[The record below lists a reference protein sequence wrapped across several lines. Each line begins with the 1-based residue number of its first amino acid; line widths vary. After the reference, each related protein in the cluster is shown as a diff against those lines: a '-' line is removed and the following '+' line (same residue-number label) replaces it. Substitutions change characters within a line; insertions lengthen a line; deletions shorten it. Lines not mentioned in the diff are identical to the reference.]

1 MVGWRKFSLRSLSF
15 VRLLAKEFR
24 ELTASRAFWLLLVFV
39 GLLVGHGFITAV
51 GLYAEMS
58 GSGGPAALPQGLTS
72 LDGVLVPT
80 WGAYDL
86 AATLLFPFVAIRM
99 VSSEKES
106 GALKLLLQLPGTLA
120 AKLTAKALVLLFAWL
135 IAWVPGIVAI
145 LLWRS
150 YGGHVYAPETLNL
163 LLGHLLRG
171 LLSGAL
177 GVAAAALAESAAS
190 AAIITLAFT
199 VGTWALDFV
208 AAGRGG
214 FVQQLASYTPT
225 AALRSFEQGLL
236 RLNAVVVIVLVS
248 CAAFAF
254 AAIWLNSG
262 RAIVERLLRVLLVV
276 VIAAG
281 AVWAGANL
289 RATRDVSENRRNSF
303 SVVDEAALRRID
315 RPLKITVFLSPEDP
329 RLTDFEQNVL
339 RKLRR
344 ALDRVT
350 VEYAAGSRTGLFE
363 GADEHYGEIWYELG
377 GQKIVERSTIEEVV
391 LEQIYKL
398 ANINAPER
406 SDDDGFPGY
415 PLAAQPKYAAVIFYL
430 FWPVLVIVTW
440 WFSRR

>member
-1 MVGWRKFSLRSLSF
+1 MVGWRRSSLRSHSF
-15 VRLLAKEFR
+15 LRLLAKEFR
-24 ELTASRAFWLLLVFV
+24 ELLASRAFWLLLLFV
-39 GLLVGHGFITAV
+39 GFLVGHSFITAV
-51 GLYAEMS
+51 SLYAEMS
-58 GSGGPAALPQGLTS
+58 GNANGGGPAALPQGLTP
-72 LDGVLVPT
+72 LDGILVPT

-106 GALKLLLQLPGTLA
+106 GALKLLLQLPGTLGS
-120 AKLTAKALVLLFAWL
+120 KLTAKGLVLLFAWL
-135 IAWVPGIVAI
+135 AAWLPGIVAI
-145 LLWRS
+145 VLWRS
-150 YGGHVYAPETLNL
+150 YGGHTYAPETWNL

-171 LLSGAL
+171 LLSGGL
-177 GVAAAALAESAAS
+177 GVAAAALADGAAS

-236 RLNAVVVIVLVS
+236 RLNAVVVIGLVS

-262 RAIVERLLRVLLVV
+262 RAIVERLWRVLLVV
-276 VIAAG
+276 VIAAS

-315 RPLKITVFLSPEDP
+315 QPLKITVLLSPE
-329 RLTDFEQNVL
+329 
-339 RKLRR
+339 
-344 ALDRVT
+344 
-350 VEYAAGSRTGLFE
+350 
-363 GADEHYGEIWYELG
+363 
-377 GQKIVERSTIEEVV
+377 
-391 LEQIYKL
+391 
-398 ANINAPER
+398 
-406 SDDDGFPGY
+406 
-415 PLAAQPKYAAVIFYL
+415 
-430 FWPVLVIVTW
+430 
-440 WFSRR
+440 

>member
-24 ELTASRAFWLLLVFV
+24 ELLASRAFWLLLVFV
-39 GLLVGHGFITAV
+39 GFLVGHGFITAV
-51 GLYAEMS
+51 TLYAEMS
-58 GSGGPAALPQGLTS
+58 GSGGPAALPQGLTP

-135 IAWVPGIVAI
+135 VAWIPGIAAI

-236 RLNAVVVIVLVS
+236 RLNAVVVIVVVS

-315 RPLKITVFLSPEDP
+315 QPLKITVFLSPEDP

-344 ALDRVT
+344 ALDKVT

-377 GQKIVERSTIEEVV
+377 GQKMVERSTIEEVV

-398 ANINAPER
+398 ANVNAPER
-406 SDDDGFPGY
+406 SDDDAFPGY
-415 PLAAQPKYAAVIFYL
+415 PLAARPKYAAVIFYL

-440 WFSRR
+440 WLSRR

>member
-1 MVGWRKFSLRSLSF
+1 MRSPSF
-15 VRLLAKEFR
+15 LRLLAKELR
-24 ELTASRAFWLLLVFV
+24 ELSASRAFWLLLLFV
-39 GLLVGHGFITAV
+39 GFLAGHGFITAV
-51 GLYAEMS
+51 ALYAEMS

-99 VSSEKES
+99 ISSEKES
-106 GALKLLLQLPGTLA
+106 GALKLLLQLPGTLVS
-120 AKLTAKALVLLFAWL
+120 KVTAKAVVLLFAWMVSWL
-135 IAWVPGIVAI
+135 PGIVAI

-171 LLSGAL
+171 LLSGGLA
-177 GVAAAALAESAAS
+177 VAAAALADSAAS

-236 RLNAVVVIVLVS
+236 RWNAVVVFVLLS
-248 CAAFAF
+248 CAAFGVAV
-254 AAIWLNSG
+254 IWLNTG
-262 RAIVERLLRVLLVV
+262 RTIRSRLLITLLLLVITV
-276 VIAAG
+276 G
-281 AVWAGANL
+281 AVCLGAGL
-289 RATRDVSENRRNSF
+289 RSSWDVSENRRNSF
-303 SVVDEAALRRID
+303 SAVDEATLRGINQ
-315 RPLKITVFLSPEDP
+315 PLKITVFLSPEDP

-344 ALDRVT
+344 SLTRLDVDYSAT
-350 VEYAAGSRTGLFE
+350 SRTGLFE
-363 GADEHYGEIWYELG
+363 SGDEHYGEIWYELG
-377 GQKIVERSTIEEVV
+377 GQKIVDRSTIEEVV

-398 ANINAPER
+398 AGVNVPER
-406 SDDDGFPGY
+406 STDDGFPGY
-415 PLAAQPKYAAVIFYL
+415 PLATQPKHAAAIFYV
-430 FWPVLVIVTW
+430 FWPLLVIVTW
-440 WFSRR
+440 WLVRKF